1 MSGIVGGINLRS
13 SGLVNNSS
21 AADGQ
26 LFTGTGAGL
35 PVGFEAAAG
44 GGKVLQCV
52 SVEKTDVFTHNGSSA
67 ATWTDITGFTIDIT
81 PVATSKILVLVHAS
95 IANTAA
101 TNSAFIR
108 LLQDSTAIS
117 VGTGSTGSRILCGFF
132 HNHPATY
139 NHATSGAIIH
149 LTDVVGSTSTITFKC
164 QGKGAANGD
173 TFVFNRDGDDAD
185 NVYRGRTAGS
195 ITAIEIGA

>member
-13 SGLVNNSS
+13 SGLVNLGS
-21 AADGQ
+21 ASDGTV
-26 LFTGTGAGL
+26 FTGTGVGL
-35 PVGFEAAAG
+35 PIGFESPAD
-44 GGKVLQCV
+44 GGKMLQCV
-52 SVEKTDVFTHNGSSA
+52 SVEKTDVFTSSA
-67 ATWTDITGFTIDIT
+67 GETYTDITGFTLDIT